1 MGLRMQGGSRRSQ
14 VKMNE
19 CSGLVIPRCGP
30 ASPFK
35 GHLSNKSNAFCICSS
50 RNLASQYL
58 IRDHMVVHYNRVLA
72 AKAAVDTS
80 LPKSRLAS
88 IKLADQ
94 QRREKLKK
102 KIARCREKLS
112 VCEAGSPSHPRD
124 RGKAQPSSSRKSA
137 LEAED
142 GVSASAGQAQY
153 LSGAASCHGEECVVH
168 SGAGKCARKRSR
180 HAAGGSYSCVCVP
193 RAGRRSELPRSHS
206 IESFVSVAGCSQSCH
221 GNHGQAGGGDLL
233 ERHSECF
240 TKSRKPFTPRTLI
253 SDAKPFLS
261 DYRFYTPAQRRRRCH
276 HHHRSYLVEAQTQT
290 DMTSF
295 PPEDKMPVRK
305 VVSEKQKVK
314 YKAEDKRYTLDEPER
329 GVDDFQLSIPRETS
343 WCPQKSSSS
352 PERTDDAEEEEL
364 LYLTFIEEVTNEILR
379 FGIFSNRVLD
389 QLFKFHIEENK
400 NRLDEGKMRQML
412 EVLKSDLGCDQDS
425 DTEQIHA
432 DQEASGALEQHKC
445 GTTEEPE
452 FDSKGHRLRKAT
464 KNEEFLE
471 SRDLSST
478 KPNNCRSVSWSKRSR
493 ETQGKEDFSEDTTEI
508 MGTGKESDFR
518 GVVFEE
524 HPDTSPTCE
533 AASNLFGCDSDFDT
547 NKELDELDG
556 NFAEALHISP
566 KYS

>member
-14 VKMNE
+14 
-19 CSGLVIPRCGP
+19 
-30 ASPFK
+30 
-35 GHLSNKSNAFCICSS
+35 AFCIGSS

-58 IRDHMVVHYNRVLA
+58 IRDHMVVHYNRVLS
-72 AKAAVDTS
+72 AKAAVDSS

-112 VCEAGSPSHPRD
+112 VCEAVSPSRP
-124 RGKAQPSSSRKSA
+124 RGKGRALPSSFRKSL

-142 GVSASAGQAQY
+142 GVSPSAGQAEY
-153 LSGAASCHGEECVVH
+153 VSGAASSHGEDCLVH
-168 SGAGKCARKRSR
+168 SCAGKCTRKHSR
-180 HAAGGSYSCVCVP
+180 NAAGASYSSVCVS
-193 RAGRRSELPRSHS
+193 RAAGRHSVLPRSHS
-206 IESFVSVAGCSQSCH
+206 IESFVSVIGCSQRCQ
-221 GNHGQAGGGDLL
+221 GNHSQAVGGDLL

-261 DYRFYTPAQRRRRCH
+261 EYRFYTPAQRRKRN
-276 HHHRSYLVEAQTQT
+276 HRKSQLVEAQTQT

-295 PPEDKMPVRK
+295 PPEDKVPVRK
-305 VVSEKQKVK
+305 VTGEKQKIK
-314 YKAEDKRYTLDEPER
+314 SKAEDKRYTLDEPER

-379 FGIFSNRVLD
+379 LGVFSSRVLD
-389 QLFKFHIEENK
+389 QLFKCHIEENK
-400 NRLDEGKMRQML
+400 NRLDEGKMRHML
-412 EVLKSDLGCDQDS
+412 DVLKADLGCDQDS
-425 DTEQIHA
+425 DTDPIHA
-432 DQEASGALEQHKC
+432 DQEASGPLEQQKC
-445 GTTEEPE
+445 GTTEELE
-452 FDSKGHRLRKAT
+452 FASKGHRLRKAT

-471 SRDLSST
+471 TRDLSLT
-478 KPNNCRSVSWSKRSR
+478 KPNKCGSLSRSKRSR
-493 ETQGKEDFSEDTTEI
+493 ETRGKEDFSEDTTEI
-508 MGTGKESDFR
+508 MGAGKESDFC

-524 HPDTSPTCE
+524 HPDTSATCE
-533 AASNLFGCDSDFDT
+533 AASNLFVCDSDFDV
-547 NKELDELDG
+547 NKELGELDE

-566 KYS
+566 NYS

>member
-1 MGLRMQGGSRRSQ
+1 MGLRMHGGSRRSQ

-19 CSGLVIPRCGP
+19 CSALVIPRCGP

-35 GHLSNKSNAFCICSS
+35 GHLSNKSNAFCIGSS

-58 IRDHMVVHYNRVLA
+58 IRDHMVVHYNRVLS
-72 AKAAVDTS
+72 AKAVDSS

-112 VCEAGSPSHPRD
+112 VCKAVSPSRPRD
-124 RGKAQPSSSRKSA
+124 RGRALPSSSRKS
-137 LEAED
+137 LSEAED
-142 GVSASAGQAQY
+142 GVSPSAGQAQY
-153 LSGAASCHGEECVVH
+153 LSGAASSHGEDCLVH
-168 SGAGKCARKRSR
+168 CGAGKCTRKRSR
-180 HAAGGSYSCVCVP
+180 NTAGASYPSVCVS
-193 RAGRRSELPRSHS
+193 RAAGRRSVLPRSRS
-206 IESFVSVAGCSQSCH
+206 IESFGSVVGCSQGCQGHHS
-221 GNHGQAGGGDLL
+221 QAIGGDLL

-261 DYRFYTPAQRRRRCH
+261 EYRFYTPAQRRRRN
-276 HHHRSYLVEAQTQT
+276 HRKSQLVEAQTQT

-295 PPEDKMPVRK
+295 PPEDKVPVRK
-305 VVSEKQKVK
+305 VTGEKQKIK
-314 YKAEDKRYTLDEPER
+314 SKAEDKRYTFDEPER

-343 WCPQKSSSS
+343 WCPQKSS
-352 PERTDDAEEEEL
+352 PERSDDAEEEEL

-379 FGIFSNRVLD
+379 LGIFSNRVLE
-389 QLFKFHIEENK
+389 QLFKCHIEENK

-412 EVLKSDLGCDQDS
+412 DVLKSDLGCDQDS
-425 DTEQIHA
+425 DTEPIHA
-432 DQEASGALEQHKC
+432 DQEASGPLEQRKC
-445 GTTEEPE
+445 DTTEELE
-452 FDSKGHRLRKAT
+452 FASKGHRLRKAT

-471 SRDLSST
+471 TRDLSLT
-478 KPNNCRSVSWSKRSR
+478 KPSQCGSLSRCKRSR
-493 ETQGKEDFSEDTTEI
+493 ETRGKEDFSEDTTEI
-508 MGTGKESDFR
+508 MGAGKESDFC

-533 AASNLFGCDSDFDT
+533 AASNLFVCDIDFDV
-547 NKELDELDG
+547 NKELDELDE

-566 KYS
+566 NYS